1 MQRNSHRWLAATTLV
16 LLAASLGA
24 CGPTI
29 SATPRDRFPEDAWR
43 RAAVPLPVGEP
54 VIDTLDVGAGD
65 HTDWKSIA
73 ADRRGTLVL
82 HLSIYRNEK
91 SGHLQVL
98 NPHGVVV
105 LSYDLD
111 AGQQTYD
118 VEVPVVHPGTW
129 LVGLSIRGGNA
140 TYEMRAAW
148 R

>member
-1 MQRNSHRWLAATTLV
+1 MA
-16 LLAASLGA
+16 GG
-24 CGPTI
+24 GP
-29 SATPRDRFPEDAWR
+29 APRP
-43 RAAVPLPVGEP
+43 RAAGGGGAGAPRPGGEV
-54 VIDTLDVGAGD
+54 VIDTLNVGGGD

-73 ADRRGTLVL
+73 ANRRGTLNL

-118 VEVPVVHPGTW
+118 VEIPVVHPGKW
-129 LVGLSIRGGNA
+129 LIGLSIRGGRA
-140 TYEMRAAW
+140 TYEMRATW